1 MAAGQDLP
9 TVWFHRQFLRLSG
22 GHLKHSQYF
31 DHVRRLPGY
40 TPRISFTGEPGVS
53 PQPDQCRLWPPR
65 KGAYA
70 ERWQPSR
77 TDILFL
83 AGLDWRYLIDNGL
96 EALPNPRINL
106 IQGVRHAHD
115 GTELHGYLKRRA
127 VRICVSE
134 EVAEALRATRQ
145 VNGPLFTIVNG
156 THTPPAIALHRFAAD
171 LLPRRRRSVIVVGYK
186 RPELAK
192 ALSESLADAKV
203 PHHLLLDF
211 LPREQFLATL
221 AGAEVTVCLP
231 AAEEG
236 FYLPALEAMA
246 CGSVVVTLD
255 CIGNRSFCHNHQNC
269 LIAPEDPDTLTAA
282 TIHALTLFPKARKA
296 LRRHADE
303 TVRQH
308 SLAKERQRFHEIL
321 GNIHSI
327 W

>member
-1 MAAGQDLP
+1 MAAGKDVT
-9 TVWFHRQFLRLSG
+9 TVWFHRHFLRLTG
-22 GHLKHSQYF
+22 GHLKHAHYF

-40 TPRISFTGEPGVS
+40 APRISFSAEPEA
-53 PQPDQCRLWPPR
+53 PRHPDQRRLWPPR

-70 ERWQPSR
+70 ERWQPGR
-77 TDILFL
+77 ADILFL
-83 AGLDWRYLIDNGL
+83 AGLDWRYLIDNGFD
-96 EALPNPRINL
+96 ALPNPRINL
-106 IQGVRHAHD
+106 IQHVRHAHE
-115 GTELHGYLKRRA
+115 GTELHGYLRQRA

-134 EVAEALRATRQ
+134 EVAEALHATGQ
-145 VNGPLFTIVNG
+145 VNGPVFTIANG
-156 THTPPAIALHRFAAD
+156 LHTPPAVALHRFAAD

-192 ALSESLADAKV
+192 ALSERLSDAKV

-211 LPREQFLATL
+211 LPREQFLAAL

-231 AAEEG
+231 NVEEG

-246 CGSVVVTLD
+246 CGSIVVTLD

-296 LRRHADE
+296 LRRRADE

-321 GNIHSI
+321 GDIHSI

>member
-1 MAAGQDLP
+1 MAATEDST
-9 TVWFHRQFLRLSG
+9 TVWFHRRFLRLTG
-22 GHLKHSQYF
+22 GHLKHAHYF

-40 TPRISFTGEPGVS
+40 AARISFTAEPGAS
-53 PQPDQCRLWPPR
+53 LHPDQRRLWPPR

-70 ERWQPSR
+70 ERWRPSR
-77 TDILFL
+77 PDILFL

-96 EALPNPRINL
+96 DALPNPRINL
-106 IQGVRHAHD
+106 IQHVRHAHED
-115 GTELHGYLKRRA
+115 TELHSYLKQRA

-134 EVAEALRATRQ
+134 EVAQALRGTGE

-156 THTPPAIALHRFAAD
+156 MRLPHMVALHRVAAD

-186 RPELAK
+186 RPELAN
-192 ALSESLADAKV
+192 ALSERLTDAKV

-211 LPREQFLATL
+211 LPREQFLAAL

-231 AAEEG
+231 DAEEG

-246 CGSVVVTLD
+246 CGSIVVTLD
-255 CIGNRSFCHNHQNC
+255 CIGNRSFCHNLENC

-296 LRRHADE
+296 LCRQADE

>member
-1 MAAGQDLP
+1 MAATEDST
-9 TVWFHRQFLRLSG
+9 TVWFHRRFLRLTG
-22 GHLKHSQYF
+22 GHLKHAHYF
-31 DHVRRLPGY
+31 EHVRRLTGY
-40 TPRISFTGEPGVS
+40 VPRISFTAEPGAS
-53 PQPDQCRLWPPR
+53 LQPDQRRLWPPR
-65 KGAYA
+65 KGVYA
-70 ERWQPSR
+70 ERWRPSR
-77 TDILFL
+77 RDIFFL

-96 EALPNPRINL
+96 DALPNPRINL
-106 IQGVRHAHD
+106 VQHFHAHKNA
-115 GTELHGYLKRRA
+115 ELSSYLKQRA

-134 EVAEALRATRQ
+134 EVADAIRATGQ
-145 VNGPLFTIVNG
+145 VNGPVFTIENG
-156 THTPPAIALHRFAAD
+156 MQTPPLVALHRFAAD

-186 RPELAK
+186 RPDLAS
-192 ALSESLADAKV
+192 ALSGRLADAKV

-211 LPREQFLATL
+211 LPREQFLAAL

-231 AAEEG
+231 DAEEG

-246 CGSVVVTLD
+246 CGSVLVTLD
-255 CIGNRSFCHNHQNC
+255 CVGNRSFCRNHQNC

-296 LRRHADE
+296 LRRQADE

>member
-1 MAAGQDLP
+1 MAATEDST
-9 TVWFHRQFLRLSG
+9 TVWFHRHFLRLTG
-22 GHLKHSQYF
+22 GHLKHAHYF

-40 TPRISFTGEPGVS
+40 APRISFTAEPGAS
-53 PQPDQCRLWPPR
+53 LHPDQHRLWPPR

-70 ERWQPSR
+70 ERWRPGR

-96 EALPNPRINL
+96 DTLPNPRINL
-106 IQGVRHAHD
+106 IQGFGHAHED
-115 GTELHGYLKRRA
+115 TELHGYLKHRA

-134 EVAEALRATRQ
+134 EVAQALHATGQ
-145 VNGPLFTIVNG
+145 VNGPVFTIANG
-156 THTPPAIALHRFAAD
+156 LHTPPAVALHRFAAD

-192 ALSESLADAKV
+192 ALSEHLADAKV

-211 LPREQFLATL
+211 LTRSQFLAAL

-231 AAEEG
+231 TAEEG

-255 CIGNRSFCHNHQNC
+255 CIGNRSFCRNHQNC
-269 LIAPEDPDTLTAA
+269 LIAPEDPNTLTAA

-296 LRRHADE
+296 LRRLADE

-308 SLAKERQRFHEIL
+308 SLAQERQRFHEIL
-321 GNIHSI
+321 GDIHSI